1 MRSICFLL
9 LISFLPCAAQP
20 SIMAPALGY
29 AYDAG
34 LRAIRPVRGIPG
46 AAVLDEPLRIGFVP
60 TRVAI
65 APHQDYAL
73 AVSADQGLHLI
84 RWNTAPVSDIAI
96 DGAMATADRIVF
108 SPSGAAAILYD
119 STSGRMQVL
128 TGVSDSPAVRDI
140 QAAGSTSATTFAIA
154 DDATVLVVAGDTA
167 LAITPDLNSIP
178 LPLPGSVAALAFDRG
193 SHDLLAITV
202 SGDLYLAQNVN
213 ANLSI
218 RQIYTGDA
226 QTSNPVA
233 VQFSPDESAA
243 FIANGAGVLST
254 IDLNTGSIST
264 ISCQCAPTR
273 LEPFGQGI
281 FRLTDISDGP
291 VLLFDGTPKQNRVW
305 FVPADA
311 QRSAQ

>member
-1 MRSICFLL
+1 MRSTCFLL
-9 LISFLPCAAQP
+9 LISLLPCAAQP
-20 SIMAPALGY
+20 NITAPALGY

-46 AAVLDEPLRIGFVP
+46 AAVLGDPLPMGFAP
-60 TRVAI
+60 ARAAI
-65 APHQDYAL
+65 APRQDYAL
-73 AVSADQGLHLI
+73 AVSVDQGLHLI
-84 RWNTAPVSDIAI
+84 RWDAATGSDIAI
-96 DGAMATADRIVF
+96 DGAMATADRFVF

-119 STSGRMQVL
+119 SASGRMQVL

-154 DDATVLVVAGDTA
+154 DDATVVVVAGDRA
-167 LAITPDLNSIP
+167 QAITPDLNSIP
-178 LPLPGSVAALAFDRG
+178 LPLPGAVAALAFYRG
-193 SHDLLAITV
+193 SHDLLAVTV

-213 ANLSI
+213 ANFSI
-218 RQIYTGDA
+218 SQIYTGDS

-233 VQFSPDESAA
+233 VQFSGDESAA
-243 FIANGAGVLST
+243 FIASGGGVLST
-254 IDLNTGSIST
+254 IDLTTGSIGT

-281 FRLTDISDGP
+281 FRLTDIFDGP
-291 VLLFDGTPKQNRVW
+291 ILLFDGTPRQNRVW

-311 QRSAQ
+311 QRTAQ

>member
-1 MRSICFLL
+1 
-9 LISFLPCAAQP
+9 
-20 SIMAPALGY
+20 
-29 AYDAG
+29 
-34 LRAIRPVRGIPG
+34 
-46 AAVLDEPLRIGFVP
+46 
-60 TRVAI
+60 
-65 APHQDYAL
+65 
-73 AVSADQGLHLI
+73 
-84 RWNTAPVSDIAI
+84 
-96 DGAMATADRIVF
+96 
-108 SPSGAAAILYD
+108 
-119 STSGRMQVL
+119 
-128 TGVSDSPAVRDI
+128 
-140 QAAGSTSATTFAIA
+140 
-154 DDATVLVVAGDTA
+154 VAGDTA
-167 LAITPDLNSIP
+167 QAITPDLNSIP
-178 LPLPGSVAALAFDRG
+178 LPLPGFVAALAFSRAN
-193 SHDLLAITV
+193 HDLLAITM

-264 ISCQCAPTR
+264 LSCRCAPTR
-273 LEPFGQGI
+273 LEPFGQGT
-281 FRLTDISDGP
+281 FRLTDISEGP